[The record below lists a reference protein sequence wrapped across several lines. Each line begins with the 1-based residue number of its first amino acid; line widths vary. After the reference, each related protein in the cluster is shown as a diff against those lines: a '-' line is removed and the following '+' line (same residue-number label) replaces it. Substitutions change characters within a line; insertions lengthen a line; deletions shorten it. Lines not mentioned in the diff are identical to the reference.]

1 MVSKANKGKSE
12 ELAAAD
18 ATDLHRTVR
27 HEGEAELDRPA
38 AALLWSGLAAGIAIN
53 ASLLFEG
60 VLYAHLP
67 NAPWT
72 PLVIA
77 LGYPIGFL
85 IVILGRMQL
94 FTESTI
100 TAMLPLATRPSLRAL
115 KLTLRLWGL
124 VIVANLAGTAI
135 AAAAMAT
142 GLLGDDALRAGV
154 IAIASKVMTLGSG
167 ATFVNAIPAGFLIA
181 VLAWILPSAREQ
193 SFLLVTAVTYLVA
206 VAGFS
211 HSIVGSDEVFLL
223 IFSRNGDALSLIAGS
238 LVPAILGNLVGGAGI
253 FALLAHAQVRSDAN
267 AK

>member
-1 MVSKANKGKSE
+1 M
-12 ELAAAD
+12 
-18 ATDLHRTVR
+18 
-27 HEGEAELDRPA
+27 
-38 AALLWSGLAAGIAIN
+38 AAGIAIN
-53 ASLLFEG
+53 APLLFEG

-67 NAPWT
+67 NATWS

-100 TAMLPLATRPSLRAL
+100 TAMLPLATRPSLQAL

-124 VIVANLAGTAI
+124 VIAANLAGTAI
-135 AAAAMAT
+135 AAAAMAL

-154 IAIASKVMTLGSG
+154 FIAIASKVITLGPG
-167 ATFVNAIPAGFLIA
+167 ATFVNAVPAGFLIA

-193 SFLLVTAVTYLVA
+193 SFLLVTAEAYLVA

-223 IFSRNGDALSLIAGS
+223 IFSGNGDAFSLIAGS
-238 LVPAILGNLVGGAGI
+238 LVPAILGNLVGGAGM

-267 AK
+267 AT